1 MNMSKFWSA
10 IGLIVGVFLLGG
22 CAAGPY
28 HTIPYDVQQDNER
41 NLKVVILDKELDNQ
55 FGSKRIVILTKKTDL
70 TEDQRLKVYCEIR
83 NMKEKLLR
91 LQIQTVFR
99 DEQGFQIGDDTN
111 WELVL
116 VPGNATYAYTTT
128 AFSTKAK
135 DYTIRIRKAQ

>member
-1 MNMSKFWSA
+1 MSNLWFALSFV
-10 IGLIVGVFLLGG
+10 VGIFLLSG

-28 HTIPYDVQQDNER
+28 HTIPYDVQQDKER
-41 NLKVVILDKELDNQ
+41 NLKVVVLDKDLDSQ
-55 FGSKRIVILTKKTDL
+55 FSSKRIVVLTKKTEW

-83 NMKEKLLR
+83 NMKDEVLR

-99 DEQGFQIGDDTN
+99 DEQGLQIGDDTN

-116 VPGNATYAYTTT
+116 VPGYATYAYKTV
-128 AFSTKAK
+128 AFNTKAK